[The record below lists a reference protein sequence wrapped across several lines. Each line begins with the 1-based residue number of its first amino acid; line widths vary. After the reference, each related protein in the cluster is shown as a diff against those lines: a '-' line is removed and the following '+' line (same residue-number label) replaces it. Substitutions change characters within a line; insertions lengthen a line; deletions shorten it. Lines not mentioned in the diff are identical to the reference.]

1 MIQPPVPLASSTP
14 RSGLRRFL
22 LGRRSEPSSQ
32 SLPAVATSAAKRAV
46 DITGS
51 ALLIVVLAPV
61 WLIVPLLVHRQDG
74 GPALFKQTRVGLE
87 GKDFQMW
94 KFRTMRVNA
103 DAELEDLLREQN
115 RLDKPL
121 FKVEND
127 PRITRLGGVLR
138 RTSIDELPQLFNVLQ
153 GSMSLVGPRPQVPR
167 EVAMYDAVAARRLQ
181 AKPGI
186 TGLWQV
192 SGRSSL
198 PWEEAI
204 RLDLHYV
211 DNWTPL
217 LDLKILCRTVKAV
230 LTQEGSE

>member
-1 MIQPPVPLASSTP
+1 MIDSPVPLVSTTSSTEQ
-14 RSGLRRFL
+14 RKTL
-22 LGRRSEPSSQ
+22 LKRKSRTGTR
-32 SLPAVATSAAKRAV
+32 SLPAVATSVVKRAV
-46 DITGS
+46 DVTAS
-51 ALLIVVLAPV
+51 ALLIVALTPV
-61 WLIVPLLVHRQDG
+61 WLVVPLLVRRQDG
-74 GPALFKQTRVGLE
+74 GPVLFRQTRVGLDGQE
-87 GKDFQMW
+87 FQMW

-103 DAELEDLLREQN
+103 DAELERLLREQN

-121 FKVEND
+121 FKVDND
-127 PRITRLGGVLR
+127 PRITRLGKILR

-153 GSMSLVGPRPQVPR
+153 GTMSLVGPRPQVPK
-167 EVAMYDAVAARRLQ
+167 EVALYDAVAARRLQ

-211 DNWTPL
+211 DNWTLL
-217 LDLKILCRTVKAV
+217 LDLKILCRTVKVV
-230 LTQEGSE
+230 LKREGSQ